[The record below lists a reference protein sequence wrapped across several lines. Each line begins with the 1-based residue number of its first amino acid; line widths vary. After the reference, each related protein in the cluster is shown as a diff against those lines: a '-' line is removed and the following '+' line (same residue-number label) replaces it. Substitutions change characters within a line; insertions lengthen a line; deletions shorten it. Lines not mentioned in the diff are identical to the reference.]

1 MSDGRDF
8 RETDPYL
15 RNRYG
20 INNSKFPGWLKF
32 AIPTLLLALT
42 WTIWSGAN
50 HSNPENKF
58 DLISFKSLSP
68 KAMEI
73 RFTVKFKSK
82 DVAHQCSLVARDYQA
97 NIVGEKVEQFPIGL
111 TRSEI
116 VTTIVTRTEAVNAGV
131 LGCQVR

>member
-58 DLISFKSLSP
+58 DLIIIMGSLEHVFNP
-68 KAMEI
+68 
-73 RFTVKFKSK
+73 
-82 DVAHQCSLVARDYQA
+82 
-97 NIVGEKVEQFPIGL
+97 NIVLEKCRRASKSGL
-111 TRSEI
+111 LRCYGRLHYNTQKIES
-116 VTTIVTRTEAVNAGV
+116 
-131 LGCQVR
+131 